1 MADREDG
8 GMPDPRRSRRGAL
21 VRSDLPATFTPET
34 LRELDMWT
42 LRRLSQRGNG
52 VLSADDQRD
61 FDEALRVV
69 MQAPTGRL
77 QQSLRRF
84 DRDRADALDPEL
96 RRSYLRTR
104 ARLEAQAGRARSSF
118 PQLSTELEATPP
130 ESSEP
135 PDGETAEADEGTDDM
150 SLASFESEI
159 EEASDSLVLLERIAS
174 IEQQQL
180 EHHRAQALRDVRGVY
195 FAVVV
200 SVAVIV
206 SGVAPLVAAEPS
218 QRLLIL
224 GWTAL
229 VCLTAGLVYA
239 AVRAAQSH
247 RSDPD

>member
-1 MADREDG
+1 
-8 GMPDPRRSRRGAL
+8 
-21 VRSDLPATFTPET
+21 
-34 LRELDMWT
+34 MWT
-42 LRRLSQRGNG
+42 LRRLSQRDNG

-61 FDEALRVV
+61 FDVALREV

-130 ESSEP
+130 ESSAP
-135 PDGETAEADEGTDDM
+135 PDEETEPTRGPTTK
-150 SLASFESEI
+150 SLASFETEI

-206 SGVAPLVAAEPS
+206 SGVAPLVEAEPS

-239 AVRAAQSH
+239 VVRAAQSH
-247 RSDPD
+247 RDSPD